1 MPIELAREIVLG
13 SVRYARGLGFDP
25 HPDFAAAAGHL
36 GSWTGP
42 ATISFGKDG
51 RPLYVFEPYDNP
63 RYVIRTLKR
72 TVGRGN
78 FEVVAIAGE
87 QLNSACT
94 ARSSQTRFSAR
105 CRRSARIKAP

>member
-1 MPIELAREIVLG
+1 MRRWPGSAPTSARNGRAGGGAQYG
-13 SVRYARGLGFDP
+13 SPRSGFDP

-51 RPLYVFEPYDNP
+51 KPLYVFGPYDNP
-63 RYVIRTLKR
+63 RSVIRTLKR

-78 FEVVAIAGE
+78 FEVVAIAG
-87 QLNSACT
+87 
-94 ARSSQTRFSAR
+94 
-105 CRRSARIKAP
+105 